1 MGKLDAINNGNKN
14 NKEWSDD
21 DMTGLRDTTFTSLN
35 PKFLDSLDEKLAT
48 MISAFAI
55 NTCAYYMVEFRD
67 EVNEKWMMG
76 FLNFKQVGFP
86 DGKWTNYIEKMINMD
101 KQHVEVFMQ
110 CSKSVLR
117 ARKIPDGA
125 NVVMQYFHELEPRK
139 IAHKILTIREDVSNE
154 MIEDLGCIVTENVEI
169 VRFAKLWA
177 KEGRETA
184 GKSRKLTR
192 IKSQGGNTPMRDKN
206 YMDMDVLITHL
217 AMGLVRDG
225 LLKANDDTALATL
238 STLERKMETDD
249 DARSLLERMLNDA
262 EGPRQFLE
270 ELYYKG
276 VTEGVSMKRPDGAK
290 VVNILRVAESLLEAR
305 YSIAKEATKI
315 LSQQSLQSRHYY
327 RMIKDL
333 GGFTKLDFSK
343 PKFQLVDLDKLDQPP
358 GDLPGGSYE
367 ASASGFRSIPN
378 TSGSSGSGGSSGSAN
393 ANAATTESVFATVS
407 TGDGKT
413 PGATPAPPATG
424 EAAGAAMPQDAAVT
438 GPEQNDDD
446 DDADVF
452 SYDTF
457 GSGPMLM

>member
-1 MGKLDAINNGNKN
+1 
-14 NKEWSDD
+14 
-21 DMTGLRDTTFTSLN
+21 
-35 PKFLDSLDEKLAT
+35 
-48 MISAFAI
+48 
-55 NTCAYYMVEFRD
+55 
-67 EVNEKWMMG
+67 MMG
-76 FLNFKQVGFP
+76 FLNYKQVGFP

-139 IAHKILTIREDVSNE
+139 IAHKILTIREDVCNE

-169 VRFAKLWA
+169 VRFAKAWA
-177 KEGRETA
+177 KEGREVAAKT
-184 GKSRKLTR
+184 RRLTR
-192 IKSQGGNTPMRDKN
+192 IKSQSGNTPLRDKN
-206 YMDMDVLITHL
+206 YMDVDVVITHL
-217 AMGLVRDG
+217 AMELVRDG
-225 LLKANDDTALATL
+225 LLKTHDVTALATL
-238 STLERKMETDD
+238 STLEKKMATDD

-276 VTEGVSMKRPDGAK
+276 VTEGVSTKGADGGAK

-305 YSIAKEATKI
+305 YAIAKEATK
-315 LSQQSLQSRHYY
+315 LLTQQNLHSRHYY

-343 PKFQLVDLDKLDQPP
+343 PKFTLVDLDQLDRAP

-378 TSGSSGSGGSSGSAN
+378 TSGGSGSAGSGSGSGGAGVGGG
-393 ANAATTESVFATVS
+393 AAETSVFVSSAGAPVPVSEDGSSATGAGAS
-407 TGDGKT
+407 PT
-413 PGATPAPPATG
+413 PAVAPEDPAPPA
-424 EAAGAAMPQDAAVT
+424 EPSSDESDADA
-438 GPEQNDDD
+438 
-446 DDADVF
+446 DADVF
-452 SYDTF
+452 NYDTF
-457 GSGPMLM
+457 GSGPMMM